1 MTTKENQHYIAR
13 ETILSMVHWF
23 VEFLTGVSTIGRASS
38 MNFET
43 PASSFMQASRH
54 KEREFQNFVEYEAF

>member
-23 VEFLTGVSTIGRASS
+23 VEFVTGVSKIFRASS
-38 MNFET
+38 MNFKI
-43 PASSFMQASRH
+43 PAKVSCKQVGIKR
-54 KEREFQNFVEYEAF
+54 KNFKIL

>member
-23 VEFLTGVSTIGRASS
+23 VEFLTGVSTSGRASS
-38 MNFET
+38 MNFEIH
-43 PASSFMQASRH
+43 ALVSCKQAGIKS
-54 KEREFQNFVEYEAF
+54 ENFKIL